1 MLTLPKEYHT
11 KDKDG
16 DGQLGLYEWERSKYA
31 EFAKLDKN
39 GDGFLTPLELNP
51 KKPGSS
57 KRSRIGGKAEEAL
70 PNPGNVHNDNLRIGE
85 SFTFSVTGRASGPIW
100 GTDVYTT
107 DSDLASAAVH
117 AGILKNG
124 ETGSIKVTITESPEQ
139 FVGSAANGVTSGA
152 WQKFP
157 AAFVIE

>member
-1 MLTLPKEYHT
+1 MLVCVWY
-11 KDKDG
+11 G
-16 DGQLGLYEWERSKYA
+16 
-31 EFAKLDKN
+31 
-39 GDGFLTPLELNP
+39 
-51 KKPGSS
+51 GSGNQQMNQS
-57 KRSRIGGKAEEAL
+57 VAHRMPNL
-70 PNPGNVHNDNLRIGE
+70 PNPGNDQNYNSRIGE

-100 GTDVYTT
+100 GTNVYTT

-117 AGILKNG
+117 AGILKND
-124 ETGSIKVTITESPEQ
+124 ETGSIKVTIKESPEQ